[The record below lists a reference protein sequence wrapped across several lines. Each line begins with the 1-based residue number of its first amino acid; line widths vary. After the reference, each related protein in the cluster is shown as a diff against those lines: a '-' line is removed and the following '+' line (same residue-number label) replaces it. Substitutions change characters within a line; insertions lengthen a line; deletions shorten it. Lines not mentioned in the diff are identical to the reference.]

1 MEFPTMKARFALFA
15 AIPVLA
21 VIAFATL
28 RSEPSPTDEERKQMD
43 ILSGQLFVFDGATN
57 TIKRT
62 RSFSAFE
69 KQHEMMPY
77 LQLLSP
83 QFERYNWPKDRPVR
97 VFDLGDQINV
107 IWPLPP
113 EVENKPIRWGPDFE
127 HAALI
132 DKKERKIMS
141 LSQGS

>member
-1 MEFPTMKARFALFA
+1 
-15 AIPVLA
+15 
-21 VIAFATL
+21 
-28 RSEPSPTDEERKQMD
+28 MD
-43 ILSGQLFVFDGATN
+43 ILSGQLFVFDGVTN

-62 RSFSAFE
+62 RSFSTFE

-83 QFERYNWPKDRPVR
+83 HFERYNWPKVRPVW

-132 DKKERKIMS
+132 DKKEMRIIS